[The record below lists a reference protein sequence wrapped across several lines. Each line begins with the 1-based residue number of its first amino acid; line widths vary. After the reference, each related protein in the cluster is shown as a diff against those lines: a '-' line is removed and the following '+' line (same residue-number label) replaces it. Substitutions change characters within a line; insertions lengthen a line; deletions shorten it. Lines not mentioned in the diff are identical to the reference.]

1 MRKIWDIHG
10 GIHPLENKSQSLQH
24 PIKLAPI
31 AKQLILPLS
40 QHIGAPA
47 KPVVAAGEKVLKG
60 QVVAKANGFV
70 SVPVHAPTS
79 GTIAAIEDRP
89 IPHASGMT
97 APCII
102 LDSDHEDRWIEHQGV
117 ADYTQL
123 NKAELCN
130 LIREAGISG
139 MGGAGFPSAV
149 KLNTRDD
156 QPIETLI
163 INGTECEP
171 YITAD
176 DVLMRE
182 RSEEIIAGVK
192 ILQHIIQPSHET
204 LIGVEDNKPEAIA
217 ALRKAAQGSN
227 IEIVSFPTKYPS
239 GGEKQL
245 IKILTGKEVPSGQL
259 PASIGIVLQ
268 NVGTTVAIHN
278 AISKGEPLISRITT
292 VTGNAV
298 KAPQNYEVL
307 IGTPMAHLLEL
318 SEFKADKATRLI
330 MGGPMMGFA
339 MHSEVIPVV
348 KTSNC
353 ILVPDK
359 KEMPAQEH
367 SQACIR
373 CGMCAQACPVSL
385 LPQQLYW
392 FAQGKEY
399 DKLEAHNLADCIECG
414 ACSYSCPSNIP
425 LVQYYR
431 SSKAAIRQKA
441 DEARKSDHAKMRFDA
456 RQDRLA
462 KAEAEKEAKRQ
473 ARQAAAKAAAEKKAK
488 AAEAAGS
495 DPKADD
501 PVAAAVARAK
511 AKAGQSSDPVQ
522 AAIDRAK
529 AKAAGQPLAEQDP
542 LEKAQQQVKTLE
554 KRLASTEEK
563 LKTAQE
569 QGSDKVDAFASAVE
583 KTQAKLDSAKAEL
596 SKLEAQSKASAATDK
611 DKEAEPDL
619 AAAAIARAQAKRDN
633 PGSSD
638 PKAKLEAEI
647 ASLQKRIEKAQQKL
661 AAADEDKKEVLQSGL
676 DKQQAKLNQAQEK
689 LAALLDNHKS
699 NGKNKDENKDKPNAE
714 SNNTAANSD
723 NSGDDDSK
731 KEDNVANDLASDAI
745 ARALAKRAGTAGDQD
760 PKAKL
765 QQDIQNLEKRLANAK
780 SKLKEAQESG
790 SDKVDILSSSVTKL
804 EDKLAKAQQEFND
817 LA

>member
-31 AKQLILPLS
+31 AKQLVLPLS

-47 KPVVAAGEKVLKG
+47 KPVVTAGEKVLKG

-123 NKAELCN
+123 DKAELCN

-182 RSEEIIAGVK
+182 RSEEVIAGVK
-192 ILQHIIQPSHET
+192 ILQHIIQPGRET

-227 IEIVSFPTKYPS
+227 IEVVSFPTKYPS

-259 PASIGIVLQ
+259 PASIGVVLQ

-318 SEFKADKATRLI
+318 SEFDAGKATRLI

-339 MHSEVIPVV
+339 MHSEAIPVV

-456 RQDRLA
+456 RQERLA

-511 AKAGQSSDPVQ
+511 AKA
-522 AAIDRAK
+522 
-529 AKAAGQPLAEQDP
+529 AGQPLAEQDP

-554 KRLASTEEK
+554 KRLASAEEK

-596 SKLEAQSKASAATDK
+596 SKLEAQSKASAATAADNV
-611 DKEAEPDL
+611 KETTAELDP

-638 PKAKLEAEI
+638 PKAELEAEI

-661 AAADEDKKEVLQSGL
+661 VAADEDKKEILQAGL
-676 DKQQAKLNQAQEK
+676 DKQQAKLNQAQDK
-689 LAALLDNHKS
+689 LAALLGDQKS
-699 NGKNKDENKDKPNAE
+699 NGKNKGENKAAEQAKDEPNTE
-714 SNNTAANSD
+714 SSD
-723 NSGDDDSK
+723 NSSK
-731 KEDNVANDLASDAI
+731 EANVADDLAGDAI

-765 QQDIQNLEKRLANAK
+765 QQSIQNLEKRLANAK